1 MMLYS
6 IIFFFIQF
14 FIMKITPHQERYIKA
29 LALAITAPTET
40 LSTECVNM
48 ASYFEEFLTSEEIK
62 ECRLCIQLAQEE
74 SLNEK

>member
-1 MMLYS
+1 MQSS
-6 IIFFFIQF
+6 IIFFLSNF

-29 LALAITAPTET
+29 LALAITAPSET
-40 LSTECVNM
+40 LSKECVNM

-62 ECRLCIQLAQEE
+62 ECRLCVQLAQEE